1 MENKML
7 GNIFFIFV
15 YIAMIMCLIPKDT
28 FLSLINIKNVLIF
41 GAGIRITF
49 ILNEIFENF
58 LRKVMTKIR

>member
-1 MENKML
+1 ML